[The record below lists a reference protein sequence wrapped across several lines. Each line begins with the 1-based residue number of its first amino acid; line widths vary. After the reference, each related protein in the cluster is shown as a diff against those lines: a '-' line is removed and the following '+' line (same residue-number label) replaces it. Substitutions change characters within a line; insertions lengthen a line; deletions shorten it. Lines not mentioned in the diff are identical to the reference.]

1 MTLRLGGRLFQQFI
15 VDAFSTIEQAR
26 LWWFRTHQTTL
37 RNELY
42 NHIADV
48 FREGDRDSENIG
60 KSVIHPAGFV
70 GSRRY
75 MQQNFQD
82 ALTVCLHVGH
92 PDRFLT
98 MTCNPTC
105 AEILE
110 MMKLIPN
117 GNPHDSPDII
127 ARVFRLKLQ
136 QLVDDIKKK
145 SYFGTCLGAEAAYR
159 IFGFEVHHRSI
170 SVECLSYHLP
180 EINTMLRSIGKS
192 LKDFPQL
199 PQPPAE
205 YLEHGFTNL
214 ILEETSYV
222 REAML
227 AEFNVLYSSCNLEPK
242 EIFEAIMNSVENHQ
256 GGVFFAYGSGG
267 CGKTYLWR
275 TLICKLQFEGKIVL
289 PVASSG
295 IAATLLPDGC
305 TAHSHFKIPIMLDE
319 HSFCNIGHDN
329 DIAYLLRSTKSDKS
343 IDIKFANMPFGG
355 ITVIFGGDFR
365 QILPVI
371 NYGSRSDIAGACI
384 TRSKLWKLGNVFI
397 LKQNM
402 RLNSGTSDEE
412 NEILKNFAAWC
423 EVISGSFVGTRHFIP
438 RMEWVPSDS
447 KLPFKLIRK
456 QMPLQVCYAMTI
468 NKSQGQS
475 LDRVGLFLPK
485 SVFTHGQLYVAI
497 SRVTSPGGLKF
508 FIDDESGECTTFTQ
522 NVVFKEDPEEGEIYK
537 VSNFVVKE
545 YIGDEFNRCVR
556 NEKHIY
562 FSEFTTLVKDYEDG
576 LKIPEYS
583 FDLRKLVDTDKLDSD
598 KRYLCDVIDVLN
610 GKHSKYEYTSENN
623 EKKHQVKFTLTD
635 GSCLRNVTFFDK
647 FAKYVDAQL
656 NAQQD
661 ESIVIIIASA
671 KVNKYED
678 LEDIETVG
686 FKKIEEII
694 RMNKSWKG
702 EPLEG
707 NLPSSIRVLEGNE
720 YTVTLSLRE
729 ENLIGA
735 SMVYEACVICK
746 GYEAIG
752 DSKVNID
759 VEAYSEEN
767 VNIAGI
773 SCISGEESSRIS
785 LGMCSPLREERNGQ
799 ITAKK
804 RSKLGIFP
812 VWSCAPAQ

>member
-145 SYFGTCLGAEAAYR
+145 SYFGTCLGVMYVIEFQKRGLPHVHMLIWIDSKSKKRLKTNVDDFVSAEILDPLLDPVGYEVVKSYMIHGPCGSDNMKSPCMKDYKCSRYFPKKYNSPEAAYR

-180 EINTMLRSIGKS
+180 GAKNCTFRSNESLCTVVNREKNRNKINTMLRSIGKS

-329 DIAYLLRSTKSDKS
+329 DIAYLLRSTK
-343 IDIKFANMPFGG
+343 
-355 ITVIFGGDFR
+355 
-365 QILPVI
+365 
-371 NYGSRSDIAGACI
+371 
-384 TRSKLWKLGNVFI
+384 
-397 LKQNM
+397 
-402 RLNSGTSDEE
+402 
-412 NEILKNFAAWC
+412 
-423 EVISGSFVGTRHFIP
+423 
-438 RMEWVPSDS
+438 
-447 KLPFKLIRK
+447 LI
-456 QMPLQVCYAMTI
+456 I
-468 NKSQGQS
+468 
-475 LDRVGLFLPK
+475 
-485 SVFTHGQLYVAI
+485 
-497 SRVTSPGGLKF
+497 
-508 FIDDESGECTTFTQ
+508 
-522 NVVFKEDPEEGEIYK
+522 
-537 VSNFVVKE
+537 
-545 YIGDEFNRCVR
+545 
-556 NEKHIY
+556 
-562 FSEFTTLVKDYEDG
+562 
-576 LKIPEYS
+576 
-583 FDLRKLVDTDKLDSD
+583 
-598 KRYLCDVIDVLN
+598 
-610 GKHSKYEYTSENN
+610 
-623 EKKHQVKFTLTD
+623 
-635 GSCLRNVTFFDK
+635 
-647 FAKYVDAQL
+647 
-656 NAQQD
+656 
-661 ESIVIIIASA
+661 
-671 KVNKYED
+671 
-678 LEDIETVG
+678 
-686 FKKIEEII
+686 
-694 RMNKSWKG
+694 
-702 EPLEG
+702 
-707 NLPSSIRVLEGNE
+707 
-720 YTVTLSLRE
+720 
-729 ENLIGA
+729 
-735 SMVYEACVICK
+735 
-746 GYEAIG
+746 
-752 DSKVNID
+752 
-759 VEAYSEEN
+759 
-767 VNIAGI
+767 
-773 SCISGEESSRIS
+773 
-785 LGMCSPLREERNGQ
+785 
-799 ITAKK
+799 
-804 RSKLGIFP
+804 
-812 VWSCAPAQ
+812 